1 MIIPNGQEL
10 AQFLGGEGESA
21 GGRLPNIILLDLILP
36 GKEGFEILQD
46 IKNETSDA
54 AIPVIILTESTNPA
68 NVDRSYVLGANMF
81 VSCPAGFE
89 DLVDVVQSMKNFGC
103 PWWHCQ
109 DIEGIIP
116 ESIDDQPFAN
126 TIAFFF
132 S

>member
-46 IKNETSDA
+46 IKNETRLA
-54 AIPVIILTESTNPA
+54 AIPVIILTES

-81 VSCPAGFE
+81 VSCLAGFE
-89 DLVDVVQSMKNFGC
+89 DLVDVVQS
-103 PWWHCQ
+103 
-109 DIEGIIP
+109 IEQFWLSVVALP
-116 ESIDDQPFAN
+116 RH
-126 TIAFFF
+126 
-132 S
+132 